1 MNEPA
6 THSRLMLHM
15 CRPGRSVMVVYQ
27 RDKTATVQLCSV
39 GVCLSFSI
47 ERRWQKGKWRT
58 PEVYLSRVN
67 LMSVFLFAARGKMP
81 FFFFFFDLMSLAGQK
96 EIPLPLLPLLPLSF
110 SFSYWCSRGQLCPVC
125 TGNFSRCSPLVYL
138 YVLTHCCV
146 FAVRPSW
153 SREPSQETVWPPSV
167 NYVFTAKPGSHWAC
181 SAQYVSPARRW

>member
-1 MNEPA
+1 MGNVGSSRFRARSKRETRSGYLLFYCFSFDHSFRKP
-6 THSRLMLHM
+6 HSFVEKPILNSRLMLHM

-67 LMSVFLFAARGKMP
+67 LMSVFLFSARGKMP

-110 SFSYWCSRGQLCPVC
+110 FFL
-125 TGNFSRCSPLVYL
+125 LVL
-138 YVLTHCCV
+138 
-146 FAVRPSW
+146 
-153 SREPSQETVWPPSV
+153 Q
-167 NYVFTAKPGSHWAC
+167 GSAMSCMH
-181 SAQYVSPARRW
+181 R